1 MKNILVVAGGGR
13 PKGNKAQLVGAFI
26 NGAEEDPN
34 PPYGRYEK
42 YPVKDSVLLPNPEPH
57 CVKWKGHLFFLL
69 PRNRLLKIPSFLHF
83 YSHRF
88 KDIYHMWSALQRS

>member
-13 PKGNKAQLVGAFI
+13 SKGNKAQLVGAFI
-26 NGAEEDPN
+26 NGAEEYPN

-57 CVKWKGHLFFLL
+57 CVKWKGHL
-69 PRNRLLKIPSFLHF
+69 
-83 YSHRF
+83 
-88 KDIYHMWSALQRS
+88 